1 MSTAT
6 TPTRITVHYEA
17 IDGFRQTRTFKTL
30 AGARKYVQR
39 RVGAHPTSGGWYLV
53 SDDGVGRVMVEGA
66 SYAALFPAGDEP
78 PAPLPEDPA
87 QPGVCRVCGGTLVVL
102 GALGRVA
109 HFRCRDCGADHA
121 VDDPALARR
130 LALETGDADP
140 DPVDGDEPY
149 TAPQLPF

>member
-1 MSTAT
+1 MNIRVYYHA
-6 TPTRITVHYEA
+6 V
-17 IDGFRQTRTFKTL
+17 DGFSEHRNFKTL
-30 AGARKYVQR
+30 RGARKYAQM
-39 RVGAHPTSGGWYLV
+39 RVGAHPDFGGHYSV
-53 SDDGVGRVMVEGA
+53 SHDGVGKITVYGDA
-66 SYAALFPAGDEP
+66 TLGDLFPRDDEP
-78 PAPLPEDPA
+78 LREDPA
-87 QPGVCRVCGGTLVVL
+87 QPGRCRVCGGTLVVL

-130 LALETGDADP
+130 LALETGEADP